1 LPNKAAPDT
10 GLASKKEPAMTP
22 GVRPLIAGNWK
33 MHGSLREAGALA
45 EAVRA
50 GGAAV
55 PPAAELL
62 VCPPFPYI
70 RLVADVLAGQGIAVG
85 GQDCHAAAKG
95 AHTGD
100 VAAPMLRDVGAT
112 HVILGHSERRAEH
125 GETDAGVRAK
135 AEAAL
140 AAGLIPIVCVGESEA
155 QRLAG
160 EAEAVVTQQLDGSLP
175 DGFAGAGGVVA
186 YEPVWAI
193 GTGRTPAEAEIA
205 AIHAA
210 IRANLVARFGA
221 TGGTLRILYGGSV
234 KPGNAVVILALPDVD
249 GALVG
254 GASLVAADFLAIA
267 AGVPKG

>member
-1 LPNKAAPDT
+1 
-10 GLASKKEPAMTP
+10 MTP

-33 MHGSLREAGALA
+33 MHGTLREAVALA
-45 EAVRA
+45 EGLQA
-50 GGAAV
+50 GAAG
-55 PPAAELL
+55 ARAELL
-62 VCPPFPYI
+62 VCPPFPH
-70 RLVADVLAGQGIAVG
+70 LVPVSGALGGGGVALG

-100 VAAPMLRDVGAT
+100 VAAAMLLDIGAT
-112 HVILGHSERRAEH
+112 YVILGHSERRADH
-125 GETDAGVRAK
+125 GETDAVVRAK

-140 AAGLIPIVCVGESEA
+140 AASLIPIVCVGESEA

-160 EAEAVVTQQLDGSLP
+160 EAEAVVTRQLDGSLP
-175 DGFAGAGGVVA
+175 EGFAQAGGVVA

-193 GTGRTPAEAEIA
+193 GTGRTPTEAEIA

-210 IRANLVARFGA
+210 IRANLEKRFGTA
-221 TGGTLRILYGGSV
+221 GGGLRILYGGSV
-234 KPGNAVVILALPDVD
+234 KPGNAKGILALPHVD

-267 AGVPKG
+267 AGVPDAA